1 MKRPKRLVGIYN
13 GFVNTLATI
22 GAVIIFLMML
32 AVSVGV
38 ATRFFLDRS
47 PVWLIEICG
56 YGMVFMT
63 FLVAAW
69 VLREDGHV
77 KVDLLL
83 DHLVPIHRSALECIM
98 SFVGAIACLVVAG
111 IGVLVT
117 MDHLQRGVRTSTDL
131 SIPWA
136 PLLAVI
142 PLGVLA
148 LSVQLLLKAVASL
161 KKIK

>member
-32 AVSVGV
+32 AVSIGV

-83 DHLVPIHRSALECIM
+83 DHLVPIHRRALECIM

-148 LSVQLLLKAVASL
+148 LSVQLLLKAMASL